1 MGDKRLGMTVFH
13 STAVMRTWTEAVMSE
28 GQAALLQKRLEK
40 QTLDLDR
47 QEIPQE
53 DGHSGWWNSDRT
65 LLRERTTVSD
75 LFSSHM
81 EDYFCFY

>member
-1 MGDKRLGMTVFH
+1 MTVVH
-13 STAVMRTWTEAVMSE
+13 SIAVMRTWTGVVMSE

-40 QTLDLDR
+40 ETLGSNR

-53 DGHSGWWNSDRT
+53 DGHSDWRSSDRT

-75 LFSSHM
+75 LFSFHM
-81 EDYFCFY
+81 EDYFYFY